1 MHVGYAVSFQNPA
14 EYKSDREVYATEI
27 SLIDAAVEYGFESI
41 WVVEHHFTDYFLSPD
56 PIQFLTWCAARY
68 PDIRLGTGV
77 IVLPW
82 HDPVRCAEQI
92 TMLDNLSDGR
102 MILGIG
108 RGLGKI
114 EYDGFRVDMNTS
126 RERFVEYAE
135 LILGGLES
143 GTLEAD
149 GEFITLPPRE
159 IRPRPVHSFH
169 GRTYAA
175 SMSPEAMPIMA
186 RLGVG
191 VLVVPQKEWTAV
203 AEDLGTY
210 RATWADHH
218 GPDVPAPA
226 PLCAGNIVLHS
237 DPAVAEELAHRYI
250 GGYYHS
256 VIEHYGFNER
266 AHAGVRG
273 YEFYAGIGKHV
284 ERRGLDGA
292 AADYVNL
299 MPWGT
304 PDQVLEKLSTLRD
317 LLGMAAFNPSFN
329 FADMPPEVAHDSL
342 SLFAREVLP
351 VLKEWRTEELA
362 EVRPREAAT
371 AGA

>member
-14 EYKSDREVYATEI
+14 EQKSDSEVYATEI
-27 SLIDAAVEYGFESI
+27 ALIDAAVDYGFDSI

-56 PIQFLTWCAARY
+56 PVQFLTWCAARY

-92 TMLDNLSDGR
+92 AMLDNLSNGR

-108 RGLGKI
+108 RGLGKV

-126 RERFVEYAE
+126 RERFVEYAQ
-135 LILGGLES
+135 LILDGLET
-143 GTLEAD
+143 GTVEAD
-149 GEFITLPPRE
+149 GEFVTQPRRD
-159 IRPRPVHSFH
+159 IRPRPVHSFR

-203 AEDLGTY
+203 GEDLATY
-210 RATWADHH
+210 RSAWTECH
-218 GPDVPAPA
+218 GPDVPPPA
-226 PLCAGNIVLHS
+226 PLCAGNIVLHA
-237 DPAVAEELAHRYI
+237 DAATAEELAHRYI

-256 VIEHYGFNER
+256 VIEHYGFNEN

-329 FADMPPEVAHDSL
+329 FVDMPSEVAHESL
-342 SLFAREVLP
+342 SLFATEVLP
-351 VLKEWRTEELA
+351 VLKEWRTGELA
-362 EVRPREAAT
+362 AVRTREPLAT
-371 AGA
+371 AS